1 VDIGHTVGCVG
12 TEPGTKTIYTN
23 PITAEMARRRAH
35 LESLPG
41 YQLKVDLEALNRC
54 SYTFSRN
61 AQELTNHVA
70 RFLDSA
76 TTSAKELSDDYVNEL
91 VRLLHNYLT
100 SVTSLIDAQR
110 VVMRHRWPSAKKGE
124 HSKFETTDYAAQLKK
139 TFETGEAEF
148 MQKLRNYCTHYSI
161 PVPGLGNRM
170 SWEAGAPV
178 IRVNTLQL
186 DRDELL
192 RWDEWRAAATAYLRA
207 QPEKFDFT
215 PIVERYMSGARV
227 FFQWFWEQVNERSSE
242 IVAEL
247 DGKAM
252 EVKLWY
258 DEHDLRPDWLFK
270 GDGLPPPDW
279 NGRLERAKRR
289 HARYKHGTQG
299 FRVSVADGQG
309 TVELGPTDWDPL
321 PK

>member
-1 VDIGHTVGCVG
+1 MAAEPE
-12 TEPGTKTIYTN
+12 TETIYTN
-23 PITAEMARRRAH
+23 PITAEIARRRAH

-41 YQLKVDLEALNRC
+41 YRLKVDLEALNRC

-61 AQELTNHVA
+61 AQELTNHIG
-70 RFLDSA
+70 RFLYFPA
-76 TTSAKELSDDYVNEL
+76 TSAKGLSDDYVNEL

-110 VVMRHRWPSAKKGE
+110 VVMRHRWPSARKGE
-124 HSKFETTDYAAQLKK
+124 YSEFETTNYAAQLKE

-161 PVPGLGNRM
+161 PVPGLGTRM
-170 SWEAGAPV
+170 SWEAGGPV
-178 IRVNTLQL
+178 LRVNTLQL

-192 RWDEWRAAATAYLRA
+192 RWDEWRAAASGYLRA
-207 QPEKFDFT
+207 QPERFDFA
-215 PIVERYMSGARV
+215 PIIERYMAGARV
-227 FFQWFWEQVNERSSE
+227 FFQWFWEQVNARSSD

-247 DGKAM
+247 NAKAT

-258 DEHDLRPDWLFK
+258 DEHDIQPDWLFK
-270 GDGLPPPDW
+270 GDGLPPLDW

-289 HARYKHGTQG
+289 RLRYQHGTQG
-299 FRVSVADGQG
+299 FRVSVIDTQG
-309 TVELGPTDWDPL
+309 TIELGRNDWEPL

>member
-1 VDIGHTVGCVG
+1 VAGEDDG
-12 TEPGTKTIYTN
+12 ESIYRN
-23 PITAEMARRRAH
+23 PITAEMTRRRTQ
-35 LESLPG
+35 LESLRG

-61 AQELTNHVA
+61 AQELTHHVGH
-70 RFLDSA
+70 FLRSA
-76 TTSAKELSDDYVNEL
+76 TTSATDLSDIYVNEL

-124 HSKFETTDYAAQLKK
+124 HSEFETTEYAAQVRN

-148 MQKLRNYCTHYSI
+148 MRKLRNYCTHYSI
-161 PVPGLGNRM
+161 PLPGMGTRM
-170 SWEAGAPV
+170 SWEAGGPV

-192 RWDEWRAAATAYLRA
+192 RWDEWRSTATAYLRA
-207 QPEKFDFT
+207 QPEKFDFA
-215 PIVERYMSGARV
+215 PIIERYMAAARS

-247 DGKAM
+247 NDKAT

-258 DEHDLRPDWLFK
+258 DEHNLRPDWLFK
-270 GDGLPPPDW
+270 GDGTPPTDW

-289 HARYKHGTQG
+289 RTRYAHGTQG
-299 FRVSVADGQG
+299 FRVCTVDSQG
-309 TVELGPTDWDPL
+309 TVKPSVSDWEPL
-321 PK
+321 PR